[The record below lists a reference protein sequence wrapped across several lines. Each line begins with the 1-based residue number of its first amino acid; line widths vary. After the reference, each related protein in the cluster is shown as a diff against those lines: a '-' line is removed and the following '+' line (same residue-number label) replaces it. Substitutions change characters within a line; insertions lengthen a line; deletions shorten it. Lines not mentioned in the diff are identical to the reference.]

1 MGTQQFQPKEALNF
15 LDEIFH
21 EKDTVWWFALCLT
34 GGGLKIEESKN
45 YEDVMKSIGL
55 SDDNLS
61 YIKDISKWQRGW
73 GNLGSGFP
81 RIYNKIELL
90 YQWK

>member
-1 MGTQQFQPKEALNF
+1 
-15 LDEIFH
+15 
-21 EKDTVWWFALCLT
+21 
-34 GGGLKIEESKN
+34 
-45 YEDVMKSIGL
+45 MKSIGL

-61 YIKDISKWQRGW
+61 YIKDISQWQRGW